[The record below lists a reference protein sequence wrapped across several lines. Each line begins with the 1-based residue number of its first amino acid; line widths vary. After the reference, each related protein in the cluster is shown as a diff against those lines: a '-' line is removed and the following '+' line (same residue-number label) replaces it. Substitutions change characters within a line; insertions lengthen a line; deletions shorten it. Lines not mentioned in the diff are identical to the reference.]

1 MGPSHTPL
9 DLTSLQE
16 TLPVPATM
24 AYIQAFLKD
33 EPKKAFDC
41 VQLRLKKAKTLNQE
55 IANYFQERAR
65 VEDEY
70 VRGLQRLANK
80 VFVADKNS
88 LGTFVNVWDTLLK
101 ELTEIIQIHTNLSLK
116 IYAEV
121 EGPLR
126 EKATSDPWSEL
137 KPLETYLGKLI
148 REYEEKLQKVNKH
161 KTKNKVGK
169 KADAESKLNET
180 HRALEDSKTLYLE
193 KTYAVDLMRL
203 ENLKDSI
210 ERFESI
216 QKDVYK
222 NRVEIAEKT
231 LGTVK
236 KFDAQ
241 GEIKDFCSKKGQII
255 EGGTIEESS
264 SSSPVKYAFT
274 IRRKKVTSQNHLDVS
289 SQPKM
294 ENIDSHSDGLRSP
307 STISVNNDHHE
318 VAVPKVVVD
327 SEGYSIPPTESKSDN
342 FSSSNEE
349 NDSDSRSE
357 TANSWNQEKMRVE
370 IKPTVVP
377 INEEEAAAA
386 MSLVMTHLKSTPTS
400 KKSTHRGRRD
410 QWRNTISNN
419 ADSIYVDTNNVS
431 LSPSFS
437 DRANS
442 LINSSPTSYEF
453 LEVVNH
459 PRAYSDSETK
469 PRGLRAS
476 IFETVNIMSKAG
488 EVTKILVTGEI
499 SVQYNFPT
507 VRDHSHPVRIRINN
521 FETLEKSAPN
531 TSYLRPA
538 PDLVGQYDIDT
549 SLLSLA
555 GGASVAVMK
564 YQVHIDP
571 ENKNTYV
578 PLQVI
583 PHWKCESNL
592 TSLAV
597 SYQVNPECKLTG
609 NLSELSFIVPVDGE
623 VGTVQSK
630 PTGVWSMEKQRI
642 YWQVGDVDLSTSPE
656 RKRIL
661 ARFETGKPSTPAPAA
676 VRFLCK
682 GQLLS
687 NISIDIV
694 PSVSNGQEQEN
705 SNNPGGFENGFKFQE
720 ITCQV
725 SSGKFIA
732 SQ

>member
-1 MGPSHTPL
+1 MGQTPL

-16 TLPVPATM
+16 TLPIPATM
-24 AYIQAFLKD
+24 PYLQAFLND
-33 EPKKAFDC
+33 NPKKAFDC

-55 IANYFQERAR
+55 IANYFLDRVR
-65 VEDEY
+65 VEDDY
-70 VRGLQRLANK
+70 VRGLQRLAAK
-80 VFVADKNS
+80 AFIADRNS
-88 LGTFVNVWDTLLK
+88 LGTFVNVWDTLFN
-101 ELTEIIQIHTNLSLK
+101 ELNEIIKIHTYLISK
-116 IYAEV
+116 IYEEV

-126 EKATSDPWSEL
+126 EKATSDPEWSQL
-137 KPLETYLGKLI
+137 KPHETNLGKLS
-148 REYEEKLQKVNKH
+148 REYEEKLQKFNKH
-161 KTKNKVGK
+161 RSKSKVGK
-169 KADAESKLNET
+169 KADAIESKLIEAQK
-180 HRALEDSKTLYLE
+180 ALEESKVEWQNNWSTYLE
-193 KTYAVDLMRL
+193 KTQAVDLTRW
-203 ENLKDSI
+203 ENLKETI
-210 ERFESI
+210 ARFETI
-216 QKDVYK
+216 QADTYQK
-222 NRVEIAEKT
+222 RVEIAGKT
-231 LGTVK
+231 LGTVV
-236 KFDAQ
+236 DYDVQ
-241 GEIKDFCSKKGQII
+241 GEIKDFCSKKGQIN
-255 EGGTIEESS
+255 E
-264 SSSPVKYAFT
+264 VKYAFS
-274 IRRKKVTSQNHLDVS
+274 IRRKRVTSQNHLDVS
-289 SQPKM
+289 SQHRM

-307 STISVNNDHHE
+307 SAISVNNDHHE
-318 VAVPKVVVD
+318 AAVPKVVVD
-327 SEGYSIPPTESKSDN
+327 SEGYSIPPTESKWDN
-342 FSSSNEE
+342 VSSSNEE

-386 MSLVMTHLKSTPTS
+386 MSLVMTHLKSTPTA
-400 KKSTHRGRRD
+400 KKSTLRGRRE
-410 QWRNTISNN
+410 
-419 ADSIYVDTNNVS
+419 
-431 LSPSFS
+431 
-437 DRANS
+437 ANS
-442 LINSSPTSYEF
+442 LISSSPTSYEF
-453 LEVVNH
+453 LESANH
-459 PRAYSDSETK
+459 PRAASDSETK

-476 IFETVNIMSKAG
+476 IFETVNIMSKSG

-499 SVQYNFPT
+499 SLQYNFPT
-507 VRDHSHPVRIRINN
+507 VRDHSHSVRIRIDN

-538 PDLVGQYDIDT
+538 PGLVGLYDIDT
-549 SLLSLA
+549 CLLSLA
-555 GGASVAVMK
+555 GGTSVVVMK

-571 ENKNTYV
+571 ESKNIYV

-597 SYQVNPECKLTG
+597 SYQVNPECKLKG

-642 YWQVGDVDLSTSPE
+642 YWQVDDVDLSTPPE

-661 ARFETGKPSTPAPAA
+661 ARFETGKASNPAPAA

-694 PSVSNGQEQEN
+694 PSVSNGIGVQEQEN
-705 SNNPGGFENGFKFQE
+705 SNNPGKFESVFKFQE
-720 ITCQV
+720 ISCQV